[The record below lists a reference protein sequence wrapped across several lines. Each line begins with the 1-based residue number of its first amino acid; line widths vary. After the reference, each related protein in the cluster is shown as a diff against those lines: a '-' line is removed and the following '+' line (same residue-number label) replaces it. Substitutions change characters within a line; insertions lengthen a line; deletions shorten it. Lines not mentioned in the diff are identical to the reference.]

1 VNEYEHAEPGQ
12 PLVADHVH
20 RRPVLVRDDA
30 SLGEAARLMDE
41 HHVHGLPVVDA
52 AGRLAGVLSQT
63 DLNRARSTEYLWAH
77 WPGLVVRHLMSSPA
91 VTVRRTTPLIEAAR
105 MMERHAIH
113 RLVVVEDGDELSP
126 VGVLSMSDL
135 IHSRAD
141 ETRPAGG
148 PMTEEAATSGDGAG
162 PDALDH
168 ATITEAPR

>member
-1 VNEYEHAEPGQ
+1 MNNYEHAEPGQ

-30 SLGEAARLMDE
+30 SLGEAATLMDE

-52 AGRLAGVLSQT
+52 TGRLVGVLSQT

-105 MMERHAIH
+105 LMERHAIH

-135 IHSRAD
+135 IHSLAD
-141 ETRPAGG
+141 ETRPPGA
-148 PMTEEAATSGDGAG
+148 PIAAEAATAGDEPAARAAD
-162 PDALDH
+162 P
-168 ATITEAPR
+168 ATTAEAPR